1 MRMIYDP
8 RSLTGVST
16 VGLGVDGVLQLLLA
30 VSPWALTGPDT
41 WT

>member
-16 VGLGVDGVLQLLLA
+16 VGLGVDKVLQM
-30 VSPWALTGPDT
+30 VSSESTLTVLRACMG
-41 WT
+41 